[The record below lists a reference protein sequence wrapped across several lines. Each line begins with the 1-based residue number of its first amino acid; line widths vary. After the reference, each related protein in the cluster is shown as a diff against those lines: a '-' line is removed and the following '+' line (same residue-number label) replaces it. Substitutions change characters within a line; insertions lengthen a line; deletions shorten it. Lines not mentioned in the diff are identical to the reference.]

1 MAFLLKKKILKNRKV
16 VIVVENYI
24 FNELDSKNF
33 TVILC
38 SYGINKLDVV
48 INKRKRERK
57 KCLTISNQNII
68 QIIKY
73 MLTKNNKMK
82 RWLWQSDK
90 IGVAM
95 ELGNVC
101 VIFQYSRNL

>member
-1 MAFLLKKKILKNRKV
+1 M
-16 VIVVENYI
+16 
-24 FNELDSKNF
+24 
-33 TVILC
+33 
-38 SYGINKLDVV
+38 
-48 INKRKRERK
+48 
-57 KCLTISNQNII
+57 ISNQNII

>member
-1 MAFLLKKKILKNRKV
+1 M
-16 VIVVENYI
+16 
-24 FNELDSKNF
+24 
-33 TVILC
+33 
-38 SYGINKLDVV
+38 
-48 INKRKRERK
+48 
-57 KCLTISNQNII
+57 ISNQNII

-90 IGVAM
+90 IGAAM

-101 VIFQYSRNL
+101 DFSIFQESLKQNNGLYWKAE

>member
-1 MAFLLKKKILKNRKV
+1 M
-16 VIVVENYI
+16 
-24 FNELDSKNF
+24 
-33 TVILC
+33 
-38 SYGINKLDVV
+38 
-48 INKRKRERK
+48 
-57 KCLTISNQNII
+57 ISNQNII

-82 RWLWQSDK
+82 RWLWQSHK

-101 VIFQYSRNL
+101 VIFQYFRNL